1 MNTNIW
7 NNEKIKTKSKAP
19 VTNAKA
25 EWRKRR
31 DMDDLATEKV
41 QSEDKDGYE
50 EGEGQEDAAEDDGPS
65 AESFDQSGG
74 QRQSKTK
81 SKKNQSMQS
90 GTGIRFERNSSS
102 PPSRISWLQ
111 QSLDDSTPLRR
122 TFLAILVAALFLYRG
137 IERRRRDQ
145 QKIRNSLTRR
155 SRHYSFVAIVFSSSL
170 FSRYIVSVY

>member
-122 TFLAILVAALFLYRG
+122 TFFSHFG
-137 IERRRRDQ
+137 
-145 QKIRNSLTRR
+145 
-155 SRHYSFVAIVFSSSL
+155 SRFIPLQRHRTTSPRPTKNPQLIDETKQTL
-170 FSRYIVSVY
+170 

>member
-122 TFLAILVAALFLYRG
+122 TFFSHFG
-137 IERRRRDQ
+137 
-145 QKIRNSLTRR
+145 
-155 SRHYSFVAIVFSSSL
+155 SRFIPLQRHITTSPRPTKNPQLIDDTKQTL
-170 FSRYIVSVY
+170 

>member
-1 MNTNIW
+1 
-7 NNEKIKTKSKAP
+7 
-19 VTNAKA
+19 
-25 EWRKRR
+25 
-31 DMDDLATEKV
+31 MDDLATEKV

-122 TFLAILVAALFLYRG
+122 TFFSHFG
-137 IERRRRDQ
+137 
-145 QKIRNSLTRR
+145 
-155 SRHYSFVAIVFSSSL
+155 SRFIPLQRHRTTSPRPTKNPQLIDETKQTL
-170 FSRYIVSVY
+170 